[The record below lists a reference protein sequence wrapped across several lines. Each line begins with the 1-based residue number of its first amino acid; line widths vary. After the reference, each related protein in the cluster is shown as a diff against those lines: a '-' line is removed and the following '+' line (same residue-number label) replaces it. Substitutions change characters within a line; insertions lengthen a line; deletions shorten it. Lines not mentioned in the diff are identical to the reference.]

1 MDLIKSAVKAV
12 EEVNGKDIK
21 IYETKN
27 INPLFDYAVIATVS
41 SGRQLDAVI
50 SHIEDE
56 AAKEGFTIRGI
67 EGKGGACW
75 LLVDLYSIVIHVF
88 TEEER
93 RHYDLDKLWRDLPTL
108 DVEDYKKWLRF
119 LNHFFCYLSQ

>member
-1 MDLIKSAVKAV
+1 MDLIKSAIKAI

-56 AAKEGFTIRGI
+56 ASREGFEIRGI

-93 RHYDLDKLWRDLPTL
+93 VHYDLDKLWADLPTYSAS
-108 DVEDYKKWLRF
+108 EIK
-119 LNHFFCYLSQ
+119 